1 MNRRTITA
9 VVGVMAVA
17 VTLSGCN
24 RSNANDGG
32 GTTAKQPYVALIS
45 KGFRHQFWQS
55 VKAGAEQAGKELNV
69 KVTFEGAQEEGNVE
83 QQIQLLQTTL
93 DKHPD
98 AVGFAAID
106 SQAAGPLMQQAKNDH
121 IPVIAF
127 DSGVDSDVPV
137 CTASTDN
144 LAAAAEAAKHMA
156 DLIGHDGKIAMV
168 VHDQTSVTGVQR
180 RDGFVNYLKKNEPKI
195 TVVDIQYS
203 GDPLKATD
211 LAKAMIAAQPGPQGY
226 VRFQRGCGH
235 RRRARGAGARHH
247 GQAEGRRLRLR
258 QGPDRRHQERPHGR
272 RDHAEPGRHRLRD
285 GEGGRGGD
293 QGPDAWPRP
302 STPGST
308 GTTRRTST
316 TRRSP
321 GTCTSRHAQGSGGC
335 VRATTWLYKG
345 QLQVKITSQYEP
357 CSSPPAQGWP
367 SPRTRADRQCRGLPE
382 AMVRA

>member
-9 VVGVMAVA
+9 VIGVMAVA
-17 VTLSGCN
+17 VAISGCN
-24 RSNANDGG
+24 RGNANG
-32 GTTAKQPYVALIS
+32 GTAAAKQPYVALIS
-45 KGFRHQFWQS
+45 KGFRHQFWQA
-55 VKAGAEQAGKELNV
+55 VKQGAEQAGKDFNV

-156 DLIGHDGKIAMV
+156 DLIGHQGKVAMV

-180 RDGFVNYLKKNEPKI
+180 RDGFVNYLKKNEPNI

-211 LAKAMIAAQPGPQGY
+211 LAKAMIAANPDLKGMYGSNEGAAIGVVHAVQELGIQGKLK
-226 VRFQRGCGH
+226 VIGFDSGKDQIDAIKSGLMS
-235 RRRARGAGARHH
+235 GAITQNPVGIGYETVKA
-247 GQAEGRRLRLR
+247 AV
-258 QGPDRRHQERPHGR
+258 
-272 RDHAEPGRHRLRD
+272 A
-285 GEGGRGGD
+285 
-293 QGPDAWPRP
+293 
-302 STPGST
+302 
-308 GTTRRTST
+308 
-316 TRRSP
+316 
-321 GTCTSRHAQGSGGC
+321 
-335 VRATTWLYKG
+335 VIKG
-345 QLQVKITSQYEP
+345 QSVAKNIDTGFYWYDKTNVDDPKIAGDLYQ
-357 CSSPPAQGWP
+357 
-367 SPRTRADRQCRGLPE
+367 
-382 AMVRA
+382 